1 MLCFVKNM
9 LQRFKFSTLMS
20 HTNPH
25 AVHGRST
32 LNDVERFRNG
42 SLIHEFYSCK
52 PSQNKCKVHT
62 SYHEVTNVPNVRAND
77 ENTTTTVTADLT
89 INDDVEKKTS
99 FAEQIKNVGEYN
111 FESDANDCEL
121 DIKGH

>member
-20 HTNPH
+20 YTNPH

-42 SLIHEFYSCK
+42 SLSHEFYSCK
-52 PSQNKCKVHT
+52 PSQNMCKVHT